1 MRGWRRTLATN
12 ATVNVWDNGGVFE
25 VTSQDIGNVYIAES
39 DRTVTWNVAGTDQ
52 EPISTSS
59 VNIKMSVDG
68 GQTYPYDPVLT
79 VFQIMEV
86 MK

>member
-1 MRGWRRTLATN
+1 MTYSKSAWVLVACFVL
-12 ATVNVWDNGGVFE
+12 TVSNLFAQKVSGH
-25 VTSQDIGNVYIAES
+25 VYIAES

-68 GQTYPYDPVLT
+68 GQTYPYLSL
-79 VFQIMEV
+79 IHI
-86 MK
+86 